1 MAQPAHQDLEQI
13 ASDTL
18 KTLAM
23 DAVQKANSGHP
34 GMPMGMAD
42 AAAVLWTRFLTV
54 DPGHPDAPHR
64 DRFVLSA
71 GHGSMLLYGLLHL
84 AGFDL
89 TLEDIQRFRQLGSRT
104 PGHPEVGLTDGVETT
119 TGPLGQGF
127 ANAVGMAMAEAFLGA
142 RFNRP
147 GFAIVDHQ
155 TFAIC
160 SDGDLQ
166 EGISHEAAS
175 LAGHLGLGKLVY
187 LYDDNGITIDGSTD
201 LSFTEDT
208 TKRFEAY
215 GWHVLAVDGH
225 DRPAVAA
232 AIAAGIAE
240 AARPTLIRCRTH
252 IGHGSPNKQDTSASH
267 GSPLGDDEIRLTK
280 QGMGWPADALFRIPD
295 EARVAFDGLRARGA
309 ARGASWDELFARYA
323 VAHPEL
329 ARQWERVHGSEAT
342 SIDALAAH
350 LPDPASWDEVGEQA
364 TRVSSG
370 KVLNALSAQLPHLWG
385 GSADL
390 TGSNKT
396 DVSGATTFQK
406 TRRDGRNLRYGIR
419 EHGMAAAMNGMAL
432 HGGVIPYGGTF
443 LTFSD
448 YMRPSIRLAALM
460 HQRVIFVLTHDS
472 VFLGEDG
479 PTHQAVEHA
488 MALRQIPG
496 LHVMR
501 PADGRET
508 AAAWAAA
515 LEREDGPTA
524 LLLTRQGLPQL
535 PGTMSAIDGVRR
547 GGYVVHGEP
556 DEIPQITLIGTG
568 SELHLCTGAAEVLES
583 QGVTVRVVS
592 MPCAERFLAQ
602 PEVYRDAVLPPQCV
616 LRVAVEAGRTLGW
629 ERFVGPFGL
638 TLGIDRFGESAPAH
652 DLATYFGLTVEDVTH
667 KARGLLG
674 TWRQVAADHIARVNA
689 AIARLG

>member
-1 MAQPAHQDLEQI
+1 
-13 ASDTL
+13 
-18 KTLAM
+18 M
-23 DAVQKANSGHP
+23 DAIQKANSGHP

-42 AAAVLWTRFLTV
+42 AASVLWTRFLTV
-54 DPGHPDAPHR
+54 DPGQPDAPNR

-89 TLEDIQRFRQLGSRT
+89 TLEDIKRFRQLGSRT
-104 PGHPEVGLTDGVETT
+104 PGHPEVGITAGVETT

-127 ANAVGMAMAEAFLGA
+127 ANGVGMAMAEAFLA
-142 RFNRP
+142 ERFNRP
-147 GFAIVDHQ
+147 GFELVDHH
-155 TFAIC
+155 TFGIC

-175 LAGHLGLGKLVY
+175 LAGHLGLGKIVY

-208 TKRFEAY
+208 TGRFEAY
-215 GWHVLAVDGH
+215 GWHVLTVDGH
-225 DRPAVAA
+225 DHEAVAA
-232 AIAAGIAE
+232 AITAGVAE
-240 AARPTLIRCRTH
+240 TARPTLVRCKTH
-252 IGHGSPNKQDTSASH
+252 IGHMSPNKQDTAGSH
-267 GSPLGDDEIRLTK
+267 GSPLGDEEIRLTK
-280 QGMGWPADALFRIPD
+280 AAMGWPEEARFLVPD
-295 EARVAFDGLRARGA
+295 DARVAFDAMRARGA
-309 ARGASWDELFARYA
+309 ARGAAWEDLFARYA
-323 VAHPEL
+323 DAHPAL
-329 ARQWERVHGSEAT
+329 AAEWERVHAPETT
-342 SIDALAAH
+342 SIDALAEH
-350 LPDPASWDEVGEQA
+350 LPTMASWDDVGSQA
-364 TRVSSG
+364 TRASSG
-370 KVLNALSAQLPHLWG
+370 KVLNALSEFLPTLWG

-396 DVSGATTFQK
+396 DVSGGATFQK
-406 TRRDGRNLRYGIR
+406 DNRGGRNLRYGIR

-460 HQRVIFVLTHDS
+460 HQRVVFVLTHDS
-472 VFLGEDG
+472 IFLGEDG
-479 PTHQAVEHA
+479 PTHQSVEHA

-515 LEREDGPTA
+515 LERADGPTA

-535 PGTMSAIDGVRR
+535 PGTMTALEGVRR
-547 GGYVVHGEP
+547 GAYVVHGAP
-556 DEIPQITLIGTG
+556 DEVPQITLIGTG
-568 SELHLCTGAAEVLES
+568 SELHLCTEAAQVLEQ
-583 QGVTVRVVS
+583 QGVSVRVVS

-602 PEVYRDAVLPPQCV
+602 PEVYRDSVLPPACV
-616 LRVAVEAGRTLGW
+616 LRVAVEAGRTYGW
-629 ERFVGPFGL
+629 ERFVGPFGVAI
-638 TLGIDRFGESAPAH
+638 GVDRFGESAPA
-652 DLATYFGLTVEDVTH
+652 DELATFFGLTTEDVLN

-674 TWRQVAADHIARVNA
+674 TWRQVAADHIAKVNG